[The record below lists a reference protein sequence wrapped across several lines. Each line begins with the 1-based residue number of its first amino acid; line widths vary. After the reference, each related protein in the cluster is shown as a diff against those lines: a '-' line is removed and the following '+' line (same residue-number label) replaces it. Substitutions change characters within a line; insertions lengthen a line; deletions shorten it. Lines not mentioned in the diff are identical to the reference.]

1 MCSAKICCSLARGAS
16 GGWPGAI
23 SIVIAQRGPNLNKGS
38 GALGSTG
45 AVSTE
50 ISVPQL
56 IGVAGHRDP

>member
-1 MCSAKICCSLARGAS
+1 MIAK
-16 GGWPGAI
+16 
-23 SIVIAQRGPNLNKGS
+23 RGPNLNKGF